1 MFRTR
6 LFRTS
11 SFRLALVYAALTGI
25 SFVILLGVIFL
36 STTRFMRHQIDDSV
50 TSEINEIFADSQSR
64 SLDDVRVVV
73 QALSRHPAGFHYLLE
88 DSSGHVRAGNLPA
101 VDPEEGVREWDA
113 APHHHGHEQPYA
125 SLRGRG
131 ILLPDGGYLFVGWST
146 HQLIEMEEM
155 VVGAFSWGLAA
166 CIVLAL
172 AGGLVMS
179 GRLMS
184 RIETV
189 SNTSRNIIG
198 EDLRQRLPVTQAGDE
213 LDHLAVSIN
222 TMLDRIQA
230 LMEDLRQVT
239 TNIAH
244 DLRTP
249 LTRLRQRLEL
259 ASLREVDVETVRQT
273 LSSTVHEIDSI
284 LSIFSALLHIAQLE
298 AGSRR
303 AGFKAVDLSGLLA
316 TSAEL
321 YRPMAEENGQ
331 TLSEDIEES
340 LTVQGER
347 ELLMQLFANLIE
359 NALRHSPRGS
369 SVAIVA
375 RKTNELVTV
384 SVVDNGPGIPENMRT
399 KVLQRFVRLES
410 SRTTPG
416 SGLGLSLA
424 NAIVKAH
431 EATLE
436 LSDARPGLRATVS
449 LKAA

>member
-1 MFRTR
+1 MLRTR

-25 SFVILLGVIFL
+25 SFMILLGVIFL

-50 TSEINEIFADSQSR
+50 SSEINEILADSR
-64 SLDDVRVVV
+64 SWHLEDVQVVV
-73 QALSRHPAGFHYLLE
+73 QGLARHPAGFHYLLQ
-88 DSSGHVRAGNLPA
+88 DSAGHVRAGNLPPL
-101 VDPEEGVREWDA
+101 DPREGVREWGA
-113 APHHHGHEQPYA
+113 APHQSQRRSYA
-125 SLRGRG
+125 ALRGRG
-131 ILLPDGGYLFVGWST
+131 ILLPDGYLFVAWST
-146 HQLIEMEEM
+146 HQLNEMEEM
-155 VVGAFSWGLAA
+155 VVGAFSWGLVAS
-166 CIVLAL
+166 IVLAL

-198 EDLRQRLPVTQAGDE
+198 EDLQQRLPVTPAGDE

-259 ASLREVDVETVRQT
+259 ASLPLADVETVRKV
-273 LSSTVHEIDSI
+273 LSSTMHEIDSI
-284 LSIFSALLHIAQLE
+284 LAIFSALLHIAQLE

-331 TLSEDIEES
+331 IMSEDIEND

-375 RKTNELVTV
+375 RKANGWVTI
-384 SVVDNGPGIPENMRT
+384 SVIDNGPGIPANMRT

-424 NAIVKAH
+424 QAIVKAH

-436 LSDARPGLRATVS
+436 LSDASPGLRATVS

>member
-1 MFRTR
+1 MLRTR
-6 LFRTS
+6 LLRTS
-11 SFRLALVYAALTGI
+11 SFRLALVYAALSGV
-25 SFVILLGVIFL
+25 SFLILLGVIFL
-36 STTRFMRHQIDDSV
+36 STARFMRHQIDDIV
-50 TSEINEIFADSQSR
+50 TSEINEILSDAHSR
-64 SLDDVRVVV
+64 SLADLGVVV
-73 QALSRHPAGFHYLLE
+73 NALARHPAGFHYLLQ
-88 DSSGHVRAGNLPA
+88 DSAGHVVAGNERAL
-101 VDPEEGVREWDA
+101 DPQEGVREWSDS
-113 APHHHGHEQPYA
+113 PRQGHRHGRPYA
-125 SLRGRG
+125 ALRGRG
-131 ILLPDGGYLFVGWST
+131 VRLPEGYLFVGWST
-146 HQLIEMEEM
+146 HQVTEMEEM
-155 VVGAFSWGLAA
+155 VVGTFAWGLGASIA
-166 CIVLAL
+166 LAL
-172 AGGLVMS
+172 AGGLWMS

-198 EDLRQRLPVTQAGDE
+198 EDLQQRLPVTEADDE

-230 LMEDLRQVT
+230 LMQDLRQVT

-259 ASLREVDVETVRQT
+259 ASLPQADVETIRTT
-273 LSSTVHEIDSI
+273 LSSTVQEIDSI
-284 LSIFSALLHIAQLE
+284 LSIFAALLHIAQLE
-298 AGSRR
+298 AGTGR

-316 TSAEL
+316 TSVEL
-321 YRPMAEENGQ
+321 YRPMADEKGQ
-331 TLSEDIEES
+331 TLAEDVEES

-375 RKTNELVTV
+375 RKTNDWVTV

-436 LSDARPGLRATVS
+436 LSDAGPGLRATVS
-449 LKAA
+449 LKTA